1 MTARDAQTDD
11 ELAMA
16 FSRGD
21 AAAMETL
28 YRRHSASVLG
38 WLSAMLRDHAEAEDL
53 SQEIW
58 IKLIR
63 GIGRYRGGNFKAWLW
78 RIVRNAAI
86 DHSRRRA
93 DMTILDAPAGN
104 GADAPPVV
112 DTIPDSDAVSAISR
126 LDAKEARE
134 AILAAIGELTPQ
146 LREVVLMRVNSDLK
160 FREIAD
166 ITGLPLGTV
175 LGRMNQASK
184 KLKESLIRKGIAN
197 DWNT

>member
-1 MTARDAQTDD
+1 VTERDAKTDD
-11 ELAMA
+11 ELARA
-16 FSRGD
+16 FSHGD
-21 AAAMETL
+21 AAAMEAL
-28 YRRHSASVLG
+28 YRRHSAPVLG

-58 IKLIR
+58 IRLIR
-63 GIGRYRGGNFKAWLW
+63 NIDRYKGGNFRAWLW

-104 GADAPPVV
+104 DADAPTVV
-112 DTIPDSDAVSAISR
+112 DTIPDEDAVSAIGQ

-134 AILAAIGELTPQ
+134 AILAAIGELSPQ
-146 LREVVLMRVNSDLK
+146 LREIVLMRVNSGLK

-166 ITGLPLGTV
+166 IAGLPLGTV
-175 LGRMNQASK
+175 LGRMNQAMK
-184 KLKESLIRKGIAN
+184 KLKESLIRKGVAN
-197 DWNT
+197 D